1 MKDVHTRR
9 DAHLASM
16 HQVTKSEALFLNTF
30 SSLGYFFL
38 ACPSTH
44 YFLRAYFSLLKLWP
58 FPKWRA
64 SRLPASCTA
73 SPTPTSPA
81 ESRLEFQ
88 MFFFPPASETNATS
102 VSTRISEHE
111 ISFQYSVYQKG
122 VDNVRK
128 RLDVEGTQRKFNHCL
143 LQLCDRSHLALTLTH
158 TPEFCWEQ
166 QLLVSPSILVPLQIL
181 PRSSSYMWA
190 LAVLRVSTEGQNS
203 LIRSCFPISFGQQWW
218 IFQILQEILQ

>member
-1 MKDVHTRR
+1 MPKHPLFSSCLLF
-9 DAHLASM
+9 LA
-16 HQVTKSEALFLNTF
+16 EALALSKVT
-30 SSLGYFFL
+30 SLTS
-38 ACPSTH
+38 A
-44 YFLRAYFSLLKLWP
+44 SLLHCI
-58 FPKWRA
+58 A
-64 SRLPASCTA
+64 NTHLPCRKQAWISNV
-73 SPTPTSPA
+73 
-81 ESRLEFQ
+81 
-88 MFFFPPASETNATS
+88 FFPPASDTNATS
-102 VSTRISEHE
+102 VSTWISEHE

-128 RLDVEGTQRKFNHCL
+128 RLHVEGTQRKFNHCL

-158 TPEFCWEQ
+158 TPEFCWQQ
-166 QLLVSPSILVPLQIL
+166 QLLISPSILVPLQIL